1 MQKYINK
8 NRKSSPHSQLSAA
21 VLCLSSAIT
30 PNTMMP
36 VPNIL
41 NICNVLV
48 VKISPALL
56 PYSFPSDLVV
66 HFVIPLL
73 LVFIYI
79 YISFLTKTYFIQPA
93 SKQD

>member
-30 PNTMMP
+30 PNTVMP

-41 NICNVLV
+41 NICNVLI

-73 LVFIYI
+73 LGF
-79 YISFLTKTYFIQPA
+79 FFF
-93 SKQD
+93 